1 MTGMTVPKAKIAV
14 TIDADVL
21 ARVKSAVEAGEA
33 RSVSA
38 YVEHAVASQLAAE
51 TSFDA
56 MLAEM
61 LEATGGPPTDE
72 ERAEARRLL
81 AGDAAR

>member
-1 MTGMTVPKAKIAV
+1 MTTPKAKIAV

-21 ARVKSAVEAGEA
+21 ARVKSTVKAGEA

-51 TSFDA
+51 ASFDA
-56 MLAEM
+56 LLAEM
-61 LEATGGPPTDE
+61 LESTGGQPTEE
-72 ERAEARRLL
+72 ERVEARRLL
-81 AGDAAR
+81 AGDTAA

>member
-1 MTGMTVPKAKIAV
+1 MTVRKAKIAV

-51 TSFDA
+51 ASFDT

-61 LEATGGPPTDE
+61 LESTGGPPTDE

-81 AGDAAR
+81 TGDAAT